1 MKKTAF
7 TLIMVFIILVFIGPA
22 SSKIRVL
29 HISMSLG
36 EDEWKVMREKIF
48 PPFEDREKIK
58 IKAVNIEAQD
68 TLMKIEAMHKA
79 NKMGIDLMFIDNM
92 NLAPYVEKR
101 LVMRLDKYRDLID
114 NKIYPILIKPLEF
127 RGTLMF
133 FPGRPNV
140 QITYYNTDVFDG
152 KRYRLPKT
160 WEELLDVAK
169 RLKQEYKVGKIAIHC
184 TLDGNTTTQVFEF
197 IKSAGGDITVLND
210 AGCIKAFTF
219 LQEIYPYLS
228 PDSKKANWNTT
239 NRFLSEESVFLARNW
254 PFGIN
259 VIVKQNQKRNILA
272 YDTWRGP
279 FEKSTVIG
287 GDVIAIT
294 KRSKNKDLALKF
306 AQYLMSRDVQRTFV
320 ADLGWPPIRSD
331 AMSEIQEWQKPFFR
345 AVTGALEYG
354 CYRPPIM
361 GWSAVDKYVNLA
373 FKEIVIDGKDVKET
387 LNRYAQELKEELET
401 MK

>member
-7 TLIMVFIILVFIGPA
+7 TLLILSLIFIGLA
-22 SSKIRVL
+22 NAEMRIL

-48 PPFEDREKIK
+48 PTFEDREKVK

-68 TLMKIEAMHKA
+68 TLKKIEAMHKA
-79 NKMGIDLMFIDNM
+79 NKMSIDLMFIDNM
-92 NLAPYVEKR
+92 SLAPYVEKR
-101 LVMRLDKYRDLID
+101 LVLRLDKYRDLID
-114 NKIYPILIKPLEF
+114 EEIYPILIKPLEF
-127 RGTLMF
+127 QGKLMF

-140 QITYYNTDVFDG
+140 QITYYNTAVFDG
-152 KRYRLPKT
+152 KRYRLPQT

-169 RLKQEYKVGKIAIHC
+169 RLKQEYRVGKVAIHC
-184 TLDGNTTTQVFEF
+184 TLDGNTITQVFEF

-210 AGCIKAFTF
+210 EGCIKAFTF

-259 VIVKQNQKRNILA
+259 VIVKQNKKTNILA

-279 FEKSTVIG
+279 VEKSTVIG
-287 GDVIAIT
+287 GDVIAIP
-294 KRSKNKDLALKF
+294 KKSKNRNLALKF
-306 AQYLMSRDVQRTFV
+306 AQYLMSKEVQKIFV

-331 AMSEIQEWQKPFFR
+331 AISEIQEWQKPFFR
-345 AVTGALEYG
+345 AVTKALEYG
-354 CYRPPIM
+354 YYRPPII
-361 GWSAVDKYVNLA
+361 GWSAVDKYVNRA
-373 FKEIVIDGKDVKET
+373 FKEIVIEGKDVKEN
-387 LNRYAQELKEELET
+387 LDRYAQELKDELES